1 VLGLFLFFTFEH
13 VFVVLCFFLSFLFY
27 YFFIIKKKKLGEKM
41 QNSIFYSSSFDSFAD
56 IVCIFT

>member
-1 VLGLFLFFTFEH
+1 MFLLFC
-13 VFVVLCFFLSFLFY
+13 VSFFLSFFFSF
-27 YFFIIKKKKLGEKM
+27 FFIIKKKKLGEKM